1 MEKIYTKIMQIP
13 NIATDRFGRMKTS
26 WLLACLQE
34 VAGEHSE
41 LLGASNGEYNGRH
54 LFWAVTRHKV
64 EITRLPEAKE
74 NITLQT
80 WPCPTTR
87 VAYPRATV
95 AYDKQG
101 NELFR
106 AMSLWVLMD
115 ADSRA
120 MILPG
125 KSGVLV
131 EGITTGR
138 EVGNPV
144 SLAPAVG
151 GNCVSRPVRYT
162 DLDVNG
168 HMNNTQYL
176 NWVDDLLPSAFHRDH
191 AAKEFTICYL
201 NEAKE
206 DQVLDLKWE
215 LEDGLRV
222 DATCADPEDP
232 EKSRRIFAA
241 KILYG

>member
-1 MEKIYTKIMQIP
+1 MEKIYTKDMQIP

-34 VAGEHSE
+34 VAGEHIE
-41 LLGASNGEYNGRH
+41 LLGASNGEYNGRN

-125 KSGVLV
+125 KSGVEVSGTLRGT
-131 EGITTGR
+131 ELTTPR
-138 EVGNPV
+138 AIATKSMEQTMERTVLF
-144 SLAPAVG
+144 S
-151 GNCVSRPVRYT
+151 
-162 DLDVNG
+162 DVDRNG
-168 HMNNTQYL
+168 HMNNTRYL
-176 NWVDDLLPSAFHRDH
+176 DWAMDLLPSTFHEGRVLR
-191 AAKEFTICYL
+191 EMTICYMTECREGQTL
-201 NEAKE
+201 SLGWNMTAEGLF
-206 DQVLDLKWE
+206 QV
-215 LEDGLRV
+215 DGNR
-222 DATCADPEDP
+222 DGE
-232 EKSRRIFAA
+232 RIFSV
-241 KILYG
+241 LMQFEDSVL

>member
-41 LLGASNGEYNGRH
+41 LLGASNGEYNGRN

-131 EGITTGR
+131 EGALR
-138 EVGNPV
+138 GNELSVPRAI
-144 SLAPAVG
+144 LPAVLQKQQT
-151 GNCVSRPVRYT
+151 RTVRYT
-162 DLDVNG
+162 QLDRNG
-168 HMNNTQYL
+168 HMNNTRYL
-176 NWVDDLLPSAFHRDH
+176 DLLCDH
-191 AAKEFTICYL
+191 IPDFRSRMVTSIGIKFKAEAPLGETIKLYRAKVGDTYYFRTIRSDGQI
-201 NEAKE
+201 NIEAE
-206 DQVLDLKWE
+206 IE
-215 LEDGLRV
+215 
-222 DATCADPEDP
+222 T
-232 EKSRRIFAA
+232 
-241 KILYG
+241 KIIE